1 MYSVLA
7 DVIGETLQI
16 TLFIMAMMIIVDAVN
31 IWSRGKIAGLLR
43 GKSKSR
49 QYVIASFI
57 GTIPG
62 CLGGFT
68 DVTLYMHGLISFGA
82 LAGSMIASSG
92 DEAFVMLAMFPGT
105 AVILFLVLF
114 VLGIAGGIVTD
125 LIVKKYNIVTSS
137 DCPELV
143 VHEAERNLKHFLK
156 EHVYHHII
164 KKHIWRIA
172 LWTFGALLVVQVGF
186 QYLHLEEI
194 GTGYKLLLLFL
205 GALIGLIPESGP
217 HLIFVTLFAS
227 GVIPFSVLLTS
238 SMVQD
243 GHGMLPLL
251 SYSLKDSIK
260 IKAFNF
266 VFAIIVGLILICVWN
281 LTILNLHK
289 IKEGMSTLPQGL
301 PLFLINH

>member
-1 MYSVLA
+1 MGTILINVLE
-7 DVIGETLQI
+7 ETLQI
-16 TLFIMAMMIIVDAVN
+16 TVFITAMMIFVDAVN
-31 IWSRGKIAGLLR
+31 IWTRGKIAGLLQGR
-43 GKSKSR
+43 SKSR

-57 GTIPG
+57 GMVPG

-92 DEAFVMLAMFPGT
+92 DEAFVMLAMFPET
-105 AVILFLVLF
+105 AIILFLILF
-114 VLGIAGGIVTD
+114 VTGIFGGIVTD
-125 LIVKKYNIVTSS
+125 YLAKKFKIKTRT

-143 VHEAERNLKHFLK
+143 VHDTERNLKHFLK

-172 LWTFGALLVVQVGF
+172 LWTFGALLFVEIGF
-186 QYLHLEEI
+186 QYLHLEQI
-194 GTGYKLLLLFL
+194 SSGYKLLLLFL

-217 HLIFVTLFAS
+217 HLIFVTLFAQ

-238 SMVQD
+238 SIVQD

-251 SYSLKDSIK
+251 SYSVKGSIR
-260 IKAFNF
+260 IKGFNF
-266 VFAIIVGLILICVWN
+266 MFGIVLGLILFAA
-281 LTILNLHK
+281 
-289 IKEGMSTLPQGL
+289 GL
-301 PLFLINH
+301 